1 MGHITS
7 FFCSLPGPPCVSRA
21 GGSIIPPENPLWG
34 IAAQHRPLSRLF
46 FSSYPTPTGPT
57 APNISN
63 STRVAAWRWCS
74 LWRRSAGAAAAQ
86 GLLGNWPVRVPAAW
100 TYGVNQPQN
109 AAEVEAVRRC
119 VTRGRPFGSDA
130 WLARV
135 ARDLGLEVTLRPRG
149 RPKNK
154 KKGS

>member
-1 MGHITS
+1 
-7 FFCSLPGPPCVSRA
+7 
-21 GGSIIPPENPLWG
+21 
-34 IAAQHRPLSRLF
+34 
-46 FSSYPTPTGPT
+46 
-57 APNISN
+57 
-63 STRVAAWRWCS
+63 
-74 LWRRSAGAAAAQ
+74 
-86 GLLGNWPVRVPAAW
+86 VPAAW

-154 KKGS
+154 KKVPVTFSASKAKGTVKPSDMPITMSRTVSEDVKCFSICGVWGMAES